1 MSSEHLR
8 TFLAMF
14 RSLLKVVGN
23 VWKSPGLF
31 RKSQSWQRKIS
42 CIWLRKSWQVYT
54 VCILAGAHQS
64 GYPTVSDHWQRCFTC
79 VWTLL
84 KLFWILLN
92 KRCLVTVDILNIV
105 KDGPKRQMNLQH
117 IPVYW
122 QCVLYC
128 ICLNERPTL
137 N

>member
-1 MSSEHLR
+1 MSSEHR
-8 TFLAMF
+8 GHFWQCSEVF
-14 RSLLKVVGN
+14 WKLLEIFGCHQDFSGNPSHDKV
-23 VWKSPGLF
+23 
-31 RKSQSWQRKIS
+31 KIS

-64 GYPTVSDHWQRCFTC
+64 GYPTVSDHWQRCFKC